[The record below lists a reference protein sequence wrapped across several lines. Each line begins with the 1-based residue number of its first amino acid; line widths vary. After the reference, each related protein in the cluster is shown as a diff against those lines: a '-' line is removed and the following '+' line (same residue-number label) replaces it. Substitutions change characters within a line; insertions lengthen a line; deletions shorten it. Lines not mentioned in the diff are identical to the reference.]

1 MYKKIFSF
9 QNIYFLRYRFYTV
22 IVIFLITGFLITSSV
37 AGMGDKDADATENSK
52 NIVVV
57 NNPFLS
63 IVQKTLKTEPKIIDT
78 PKEIAKEVI
87 RDLEKEVLLNKI
99 KNSVG
104 IVIGNID
111 PKQSTIKVT
120 EQEKELQAKKPE
132 PVKAK
137 NLDDIFP
144 RPDTATRTNYVEYP
158 SYNIVSPLLYAQID
172 DLISQDANGNLV
184 AKEQEDPK
192 TSPVQKLLENGVVHI
207 GYTPMPGE
215 LGNCYIVGHSSNYA
229 SVKSSYNK
237 IFAPIE
243 RKSKVGEEFYVY
255 DQAGRKLRFVVFETL
270 RIEAANS
277 QEAFKEYPDERVCT
291 LQTSIVTTKNGKTA
305 AYERWLTRGKLIL
318 E

>member
-1 MYKKIFSF
+1 
-9 QNIYFLRYRFYTV
+9 V
-22 IVIFLITGFLITSSV
+22 VIFLITGFLITSSV
-37 AGMGDKDADATENSK
+37 AGMGDKDADATENNK
-52 NIVVV
+52 NIVTIS
-57 NNPFLS
+57 NPLLN
-63 IVQKTLKTEPKIIDT
+63 IVQKIPKTEPKIEAKPI
-78 PKEIAKEVI
+78 EIAKEI
-87 RDLEKEVLLNKI
+87 PRDLEKEVLLNKI

-104 IVIGNID
+104 IVVGNID

-120 EQEKELQAKKPE
+120 EQEKELQAKKPK

-137 NLDDIFP
+137 NLDDILP
-144 RPDTATRTNYVEYP
+144 RPDTATRINYVEYP

-172 DLISQDANGNLV
+172 DLISQDTNGNLV

-255 DQAGRKLRFVVFETL
+255 DQVGRKLRFVVFETL

-291 LQTSIVTTKNGKTA
+291 LQTSIVSTKNGKTA
-305 AYERWLTRGKLIL
+305 AYERWLTRGKLVL